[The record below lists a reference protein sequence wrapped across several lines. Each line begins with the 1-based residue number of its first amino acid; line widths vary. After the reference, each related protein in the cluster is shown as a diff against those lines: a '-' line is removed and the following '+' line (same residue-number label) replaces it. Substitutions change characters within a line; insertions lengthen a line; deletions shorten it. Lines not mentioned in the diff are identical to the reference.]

1 MYHMVHCRSVDD
13 KSPRQRLLDRAL
25 EYVADNGLSDVS
37 LRTLATA
44 LGTSHRMLIH
54 HFGSKERLWVEIV
67 RTVEARQRELL
78 ADMLPDPEQPVAD
91 AMRAWWKHISDPA
104 LWPNERLFFEIYG
117 QALQGRRHTVE
128 LLDGIVDDWLEPV
141 TEINM
146 SLGIPR
152 REARAHA
159 RLGVAVTR
167 GLLLDL
173 LATRDAAGV
182 DDAMD
187 AFIDVYTTWLE
198 HAVSQS
204 SSRPGPAARTPPRA
218 RRRPG

>member
-1 MYHMVHCRSVDD
+1 MD
-13 KSPRQRLLDRAL
+13 
-25 EYVADNGLSDVS
+25 YVAQNGLSDVS

-54 HFGSKERLWVEIV
+54 HFGSKEELWVEIV

-78 ADMLPDPEQPVAD
+78 AAILPDPEQPLAE
-91 AMRAWWKHISDPA
+91 AMRAWWKHMSDPA

-117 QALQGRRHTVE
+117 QALQGRRHTTE
-128 LLDGIVDDWLEPV
+128 LLDGIVDDWLDPV
-141 TEINM
+141 TEINV

-152 REARAHA
+152 PMARAHA

-173 LATRDAAGV
+173 LATRDVAGV
-182 DDAMD
+182 DEAMD

-198 HAVSQS
+198 QS
-204 SSRPGPAARTPPRA
+204 A
-218 RRRPG
+218 RR

>member
-1 MYHMVHCRSVDD
+1 VRD
-13 KSPRQRLLDRAL
+13 KPPRERLLDGAI
-25 EYVADNGLSDVS
+25 EYVADHGLADVS

-78 ADMLPDPEQPVAD
+78 GDILPEPTQPVD
-91 AMRAWWKHISDPA
+91 QAMRAWWKHISDPE

-117 QALQGRRHTVE
+117 QALQGRPHTVE
-128 LLDGIVDDWLEPV
+128 LLEGIVDDWIDPV
-141 TEINM
+141 TEINVE
-146 SLGIPR
+146 LGVPR
-152 REARAHA
+152 PAARAHA

-173 LATRDAAGV
+173 LATGDVHAVDAA
-182 DDAMD
+182 ME
-187 AFIDVYTTWLE
+187 AFIEVYTAWLE
-198 HAVSQS
+198 
-204 SSRPGPAARTPPRA
+204 RTARH
-218 RRRPG
+218 